1 MYEEIPLNSNV
12 PVNLQRIKC
21 LWLGP
26 LLQVEKRVHYQ
37 FKWRPRASDWKR
49 TDQNVYRVLCL
60 AVVVLFL
67 LRSPT
72 GEEQQPVTVFLSHES
87 VSWPFQLF
95 KSDRCETFFPAKDV
109 HSLTSWPV
117 IKGVNFAKIYDT
129 NNRLAR
135 TLNSLIKTKGKNLSA
150 EIFLK
155 SEIGLPTP
163 STAQWSHYDRP
174 YTCNRWN
181 ARSSRR
187 PTKVHVTVIYWGN
200 GTRSTSDLCVSISP
214 DTLQVEEI

>member
-26 LLQVEKRVHYQ
+26 LLQFE
-37 FKWRPRASDWKR
+37 
-49 TDQNVYRVLCL
+49 
-60 AVVVLFL
+60 LFVD
-67 LRSPT
+67 RGIG
-72 GEEQQPVTVFLSHES
+72 GEEGSLPIQMKATTIRVETDGPKCLPSPLPCQPVTVFLSHES
-87 VSWPFQLF
+87 ESWPFQLF

-174 YTCNRWN
+174 HACNRWN

-187 PTKVHVTVIYWGN
+187 PTKVHVTVIYLGN